1 MPGTY
6 SIVAVDLESG
16 ELGVGVESHWFSV
29 GTKVPWAEAGV
40 GAVATQALVEV
51 SYGPLGLM
59 LMRHGKTAEEAL
71 RSLLASDPG
80 AAYRQVA
87 FIDSRGN
94 VAAHT
99 GEKCIPAAGHVVGE
113 GYSAQANL
121 VVSEEVWESMA
132 SAFEKA
138 KGSLADRI
146 LAALEAAEEAGGD
159 IRGRQS
165 AALLV
170 VLGKLGDPPW
180 VARRVDLRVEDHPDP
195 IGELKRLLRLHR
207 AYEHM
212 DAADKA
218 LEKASL
224 GEALAHYDEAEKLAP
239 DRVEVRFWRAV
250 ALASLSRVE
259 EAASVLKA
267 QAIGGNWVELL
278 RRLPSAGI
286 LSREAADRLLA
297 LLEA

>member
-1 MPGTY
+1 
-6 SIVAVDLESG
+6 
-16 ELGVGVESHWFSV
+16 
-29 GTKVPWAEAGV
+29 
-40 GAVATQALVEV
+40 
-51 SYGPLGLM
+51 
-59 LMRHGKTAEEAL
+59 
-71 RSLLASDPG
+71 
-80 AAYRQVA
+80 
-87 FIDSRGN
+87 
-94 VAAHT
+94 
-99 GEKCIPAAGHVVGE
+99 
-113 GYSAQANL
+113 
-121 VVSEEVWESMA
+121 VWEFMA

-170 VLGKLGDPPW
+170 VSGKLGDPPW

>member
-1 MPGTY
+1 MTGTY

-16 ELGVGVESHWFSV
+16 ELGVGVQSHWFSV

-121 VVSEEVWESMA
+121 VVSEEVWEFMA

-170 VLGKLGDPPW
+170 VSGKLGDPPW